1 MDSLLIHYPVDLT
14 GRNPT
19 NLTMGE
25 PHFLVNHSGISQRV
39 VVLDHGGFYTRD
51 LMVYDK
57 EYNRLKPNID
67 YVATYTYEDA
77 TFRTGLEICGALVFL
92 NPELDGMVYV
102 TAQIV
107 GGDYAF
113 SLTAQE
119 DVIEWISTNVGAP
132 ITWGGITGV
141 QRQYLPGEL
150 KAELWERDGF
160 QSFNNE
166 LEALVNSKIAGNQE
180 AVNVYRS
187 NARELQAGYLAE
199 NDDRLERHV
208 NDDQDPHDVTK
219 RQVGL
224 ELVENFP
231 AASEAQARGGILHE
245 AFMVPQRTHQAIDE
259 LALKPLT
266 AHVSRKDNPHGATY
280 GQVGVFGKVEFDAE
294 VAKKLPRD
302 GTAADTTHLISFME
316 TFKRVFESW
325 KRVSRTAST
334 TYNLTGDPYSDEAM
348 PEEMNSWT
356 FDEVN
361 NRISSTINSVS
372 LVGFISPE
380 KFDEYTLETVLR
392 STSMDDD
399 YIGLSIAHVQDAK
412 GRWHDLSVLRV
423 GMGSAP
429 MIIAKDFQVNPTWVQ
444 NVYGGLKW
452 PDGTVATGPRGV
464 SNTGVGWGTFPAGCK
479 LKVTRARDIITIETS
494 QLGESGYLTSA
505 KTVVDL
511 NSHPE
516 LAIFK
521 GPQRFGYLCQS
532 QPQATWEVL
541 QRPGDAKT
549 YSQVYNDVRANLSAQ
564 AFETGVFEP
573 ARLGIGAANG
583 ATVLRGD
590 GTWVSLSSLFQQ
602 YSPADQGSV
611 YLLGNLGSE
620 ASALNHINVTY
631 SNINAY
637 PIGTIVLFRA
647 NYSAAVGTGNGAT
660 TVSFDLT
667 RAAVRTGSGWVLG

>member
-19 NLTMGE
+19 NLIMGE

-102 TAQIV
+102 TAQMV

-180 AVNVYRS
+180 AANVYRS
-187 NARELQAGYLAE
+187 NARELQAEYLAE

-231 AASEAQARGGILHE
+231 VASEAQARGGILHE

-266 AHVSRKDNPHGATY
+266 AHVARKDNPHGATY

-302 GTAADTTHLISFME
+302 GTAADWWLTLSCLCEVQVRDRAGTRAEWARLLFWLIRCGE
-316 TFKRVFESW
+316 E
-325 KRVSRTAST
+325 
-334 TYNLTGDPYSDEAM
+334 TGDLDRAETAERLARKATELRVRGLADEVAETLPTADDLVRGCLEAM
-348 PEEMNSWT
+348 P
-356 FDEVN
+356 
-361 NRISSTINSVS
+361 
-372 LVGFISPE
+372 
-380 KFDEYTLETVLR
+380 
-392 STSMDDD
+392 
-399 YIGLSIAHVQDAK
+399 A
-412 GRWHDLSVLRV
+412 
-423 GMGSAP
+423 
-429 MIIAKDFQVNPTWVQ
+429 
-444 NVYGGLKW
+444 
-452 PDGTVATGPRGV
+452 
-464 SNTGVGWGTFPAGCK
+464 
-479 LKVTRARDIITIETS
+479 
-494 QLGESGYLTSA
+494 
-505 KTVVDL
+505 
-511 NSHPE
+511 
-516 LAIFK
+516 
-521 GPQRFGYLCQS
+521 
-532 QPQATWEVL
+532 
-541 QRPGDAKT
+541 
-549 YSQVYNDVRANLSAQ
+549 
-564 AFETGVFEP
+564 
-573 ARLGIGAANG
+573 
-583 ATVLRGD
+583 
-590 GTWVSLSSLFQQ
+590 
-602 YSPADQGSV
+602 SPADVPTRDTVELARENIAAMRTSRLARN
-611 YLLGNLGSE
+611 LL
-620 ASALNHINVTY
+620 AAALPHLERVRDPALRTELTEWAGI
-631 SNINAY
+631 ARR
-637 PIGTIVLFRA
+637 LF
-647 NYSAAVGTGNGAT
+647 
-660 TVSFDLT
+660 
-667 RAAVRTGSGWVLG
+667 